1 MIHLDARALEAIRRH
16 AAQAYPHE
24 CCGVLGG
31 SSMNGA
37 KQVVAVAPLPNRRV
51 DSPHNRYFAPAGA
64 VRAAEAELAV
74 RGLVVVGFYHSHP
87 DAPARPS
94 PYDLE
99 HATWPWL
106 SYVIVAA
113 RSGQAEELT
122 SWVLADDRAA
132 FLPEEIR
139 NGAGAAPDRPEGRSE

>member
-1 MIHLDARALEAIRRH
+1 MQYVALEHVRLVGNRNRSLLDQELRPRYACSKQIAIARPR
-16 AAQAYPHE
+16 
-24 CCGVLGG
+24 
-31 SSMNGA
+31 
-37 KQVVAVAPLPNRRV
+37 
-51 DSPHNRYFAPAGA
+51 SPPEPPAGA
-64 VRAAEAELAV
+64 VRAAEAEHAV